1 MRSLHRVQPSL
12 PLPQVPHKHAQL
24 LARMAQVLDSLPQM
38 HQQVLADL
46 APPGTRSDLGREGLC
61 AQQVLRILVL
71 YLMLK
76 GDFEQLE
83 FHLCD
88 SPTYRSFCLLGLGE
102 EAPKRSALHKN
113 QEYQLHPGSDP
124 ADLA

>member
-1 MRSLHRVQPSL
+1 MLSFWLAWLRFSTASLRCTSRFWPIWSL
-12 PLPQVPHKHAQL
+12 
-24 LARMAQVLDSLPQM
+24 R
-38 HQQVLADL
+38 
-46 APPGTRSDLGREGLC
+46 APRSDLGREGLC